1 MKSVS
6 FPECGLQQ
14 KLLASSVVF
23 FLSEKELNVFLMLSW
38 FVH

>member
-1 MKSVS
+1 MKSGS
-6 FPECGLQQ
+6 FPEFGLQQ

-23 FLSEKELNVFLMLSW
+23 FLSELNVFLMLSW